1 MGFDYRTITPE
12 RVATLTDEAIAAADL
27 LLANAATASPT
38 SFEGTVQPIDDA
50 DALVYAASGR
60 GAFMAR
66 VHPEAAVRDA
76 GQAAETRIRT
86 WQTWRA
92 RFGHMPKRMRPA
104 S

>member
-50 DALVYAASGR
+50 DALVYAK
-60 GAFMAR
+60 
-66 VHPEAAVRDA
+66 
-76 GQAAETRIRT
+76 
-86 WQTWRA
+86 TWRA
-92 RFGHMPKRMRPA
+92 PFGHMPKRMRPA